1 MENITKSAEETKSL
15 GQKIGHSLARGS
27 HATVVALYG
36 ELGSGKTVFVKGL
49 ATALGIPHRILSPTF
64 LIVREYPLIDMKF
77 SKLFHFDLYRLEHG
91 TNLENLGFSEILADP
106 DNLVVI
112 EWAERMANFLPEDRI
127 DIYFTQLAENSRKIE
142 VKSHNRL

>member
-1 MENITKSAEETKSL
+1 MEIFTTNAEETKSL
-15 GQKIGHSLARGS
+15 GQKIGHSLGRGS

-77 SKLFHFDLYRLEHG
+77 SKLFHFDLYRLEHW

-106 DNLVVI
+106 YNLVVI
-112 EWAERMANFLPEDRI
+112 EWAERTGNSLPKERI
-127 DIYFTQLAENSRKIE
+127 NIYFSQIAENSRKIE
-142 VKSHNRL
+142 VRSHSKV